1 MESCVVYSLRFLQKI
16 CALLPMP
23 VCRAIGSFF
32 GFIIGIFA
40 FPYRRIFQENWMTT
54 FSQRLSFGGQNKL
67 WANLGKNLL
76 ASLKISA
83 STLEQKKQWVRVI
96 GLEHLYEAVK
106 QSGGAVMAT
115 GHFSCWELLA
125 HIPQFASD
133 LKFNTLYQPLKNR
146 RMDEWMRQ
154 IRARCGV
161 GLISR
166 RGAWK
171 EACKKL
177 RDGEVVAVFADQHA
191 GNHGIW
197 TPFFGKLASTSPLAG
212 LMAKRTRTWIVPA
225 TIRTTKT
232 GWKVEFSS
240 PLKPQNKTVAELTFQ
255 LNQQWENA
263 IRQNPHDWL
272 WGHERWKIPNPRFL
286 LKQAKREIYIPNS
299 VSVKPFRVLVR
310 GMNWLGDAVM
320 HLGALR
326 NLKEGRPDLHLTILT
341 PKNLVDLYCSC
352 EFVDAVQSLPKVS
365 GIFKTLR
372 QVWQTAQQLREQSFD
387 VALVLPNSYRTALEV
402 WLGGIKRRVGF
413 RVQGRGKRAINH
425 KIPINYFDKPN
436 QHQAFRWLNAVAWL
450 GSEFKTE
457 PYLLEATTRVERENL
472 GVIAPGAAFG
482 PAKRWL
488 PERFA
493 HAARSL
499 SETCEKWIIVGAPED
514 KKSCREVEALLPG
527 VENLCGKTNL
537 GDLILLLLKSR
548 FVLCNDSGV
557 MHLAGICGAKTV
569 AIFGSTEPQATRAR
583 QSSVAYVRHHVPC
596 SPCLHRECPLGH
608 YQCLKKVTVADVLTA
623 SQQLLHAQEAKPL
636 PSLAWVGEKT

>member
-1 MESCVVYSLRFLQKI
+1 M
-16 CALLPMP
+16 
-23 VCRAIGSFF
+23 
-32 GFIIGIFA
+32 
-40 FPYRRIFQENWMTT
+40 
-54 FSQRLSFGGQNKL
+54 
-67 WANLGKNLL
+67 
-76 ASLKISA
+76 
-83 STLEQKKQWVRVI
+83 RVI

-125 HIPQFASD
+125 HIPQFAAD

-154 IRARCGV
+154 IRAQCGV

-171 EACKKL
+171 TACEKL
-177 RDGEVVAVFADQHA
+177 RHGEVVAIFADQHA

-197 TPFFGKLASTSPLAG
+197 TPFFGKLASTSPLSA
-212 LMAKRTRTWIVPA
+212 LIAKRTRTWIVPA

-232 GWKVEFSS
+232 GWEVEFSS
-240 PLKPQNKTVAELTFQ
+240 PLKPHKQTVAELTFQ

-263 IRQNPHDWL
+263 IRQHPHDWF

-286 LKQAKREIYIPNS
+286 LKQAKREIYLPQS

-326 NLKEGRPDLHLTILT
+326 NLKEGRPDLHLTVLT
-341 PKNLVDLYCSC
+341 PKNLTDLYCAC
-352 EFVDAVQSLPKVS
+352 AFVDAVQPLPQVS
-365 GIFKTLR
+365 GFLKTLR
-372 QVWQTAQQLREQSFD
+372 QVWLTAQQLREQSFD
-387 VALVLPNSYRTALEV
+387 VAILLPNSYRTILEV

-425 KIPINYFDKPN
+425 KIPMNYFDSPN
-436 QHQAFRWLNAVAWL
+436 EHQAFRWLNAVKWL
-450 GSEFKTE
+450 GGEFKTE
-457 PYLLEATTRVERENL
+457 PYLLEATTRINRESL

-493 HAARSL
+493 HATRGL
-499 SETCEKWIIVGAPED
+499 SEVCEKWVIVGAPED
-514 KKSCREVEALLPG
+514 QKSCREVAALLPG
-527 VENLCGKTNL
+527 VENLCGKTHL
-537 GDLILLLLKSR
+537 GELILLLLKSH

-557 MHLAGICGAKTV
+557 MHLAGICGAKVV

-583 QSSVAYVRHHVPC
+583 QSSVAYVRHHLPC
-596 SPCLHRECPLGH
+596 SPCFRRECPLGH
-608 YQCLKKVTVADVLTA
+608 YNCLKKVTIADVLA
-623 SQQLLHAQEAKPL
+623 VSHQLLEDQEAKPL
-636 PSLAWVGEKT
+636 PSLAWVGEKS